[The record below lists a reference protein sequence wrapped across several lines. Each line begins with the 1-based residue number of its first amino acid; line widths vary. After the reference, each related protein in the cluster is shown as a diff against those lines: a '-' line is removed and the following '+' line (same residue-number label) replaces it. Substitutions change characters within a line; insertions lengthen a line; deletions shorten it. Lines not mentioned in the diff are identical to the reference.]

1 MESESAS
8 SNRRFKVK
16 EKNKMKQELLKKI
29 EEKSIVVG
37 VVGLGYV
44 GLPLAVEK
52 AKAGFKTIGFDV
64 QDEKVKL
71 VNEGHNYIGD
81 VVDSDLKELV
91 ENKMLTATTDFSFV
105 KDVDFVAIC
114 VPTPLDAHQ
123 QPDISYV
130 KSSTEAISKY
140 LTKGTMVVLESTTYP
155 GTTEELIKPILEEG
169 SGLKCGEDF
178 YLGFSPER
186 VDPGNLIYKT
196 KNTPKVVGAIGKDAT
211 EVIATMYRAVLE
223 GDVYEVSSPAI
234 AEMEKILENTY
245 RNINIGLVNELTMLC
260 NKLGISMWEV
270 VDAAKTKPYGFQAF
284 YPGPGLG
291 GHCIPLDP
299 YYLSWKAREYGFHT
313 SMIESSMMINDQMPE
328 YCVERASKILNRH
341 AKAMNGAKVLVV
353 GVAYKQDIDD
363 YRESPALRVIE
374 VLKREMA
381 NVEFYDP
388 WISEYKYKGE
398 KHQGLKEISPEIIA
412 SYDLIMITAA
422 HTNVDY
428 DMIQKSA
435 VAIFDT
441 KNVMKNIANRENI
454 EVL

>member
-1 MESESAS
+1 MRKKLLEKIS
-8 SNRRFKVK
+8 SR
-16 EKNKMKQELLKKI
+16 E
-29 EEKSIVVG
+29 VVCG

-64 QDEKVKL
+64 QSQKVDM
-71 VNEGHNYIGD
+71 VNQGHNYIGD
-81 VVDSDLKELV
+81 VVDSELADLVKAGTLS
-91 ENKMLTATTDFSFV
+91 ATSDFSFI
-105 KDVDFVAIC
+105 KDVDFIAIC

-140 LTKGTMVVLESTTYP
+140 LTKNTMVVLESTTYP
-155 GTTEELIKPILEEG
+155 GTTEELVKPILEEG

-196 KNTPKVVGAIGKDAT
+196 KNTPKVVGGVGADAT
-211 EVIATMYRAVLE
+211 EVIAAMYRAVLE
-223 GDVYEVSSPAI
+223 GDVHEVSSPAV

-245 RNINIGLVNELTMLC
+245 RNINIGLINELGRLC
-260 NKLGISMWEV
+260 HEMGISIWEV

-313 SMIESSMMINDQMPE
+313 TLIENSMVINDGQPA
-328 YCVERASKILNRH
+328 YCVDRAMHILNRH
-341 AKAMNGAKVLVV
+341 KKSINGAKILVL

-363 YRESPALRVIE
+363 YRESPAIHVIDELHKVGAE
-374 VLKREMA
+374 VD
-381 NVEFYDP
+381 FYDP
-388 WISEYKYKGE
+388 WIAEYRENGKTE
-398 KHQGLKEISPEIIA
+398 KGLKEINPEIVA
-412 SYDLIMITAA
+412 GYDLLMITTG

-428 DMIQKSA
+428 EMVQKSA
-435 VAIFDT
+435 KAIFDT
-441 KNVMKNIANRENI
+441 KNVTKNLTNKENI
-454 EVL
+454 EIL